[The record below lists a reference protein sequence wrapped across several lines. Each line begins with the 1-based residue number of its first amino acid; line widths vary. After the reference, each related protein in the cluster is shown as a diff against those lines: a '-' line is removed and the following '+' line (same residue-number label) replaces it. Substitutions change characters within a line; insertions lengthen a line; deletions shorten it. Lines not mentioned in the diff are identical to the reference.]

1 MSSPIGRLVAKV
13 NPTTRR
19 RILLGTLVASIVV
32 YELDAV
38 ADDDSVKAD
47 SISETN
53 RWLYGLIADVI
64 GEVPTSVLWNAS
76 VGALATWYAAHV
88 LKPTLPDVTN

>member
-1 MSSPIGRLVAKV
+1 MSSPFGRMAARVS
-13 NPTTRR
+13 PTTRR

-38 ADDDSVKAD
+38 ADDDSVRGD

-53 RWLYGLIADVI
+53 RWLYGLVERLV
-64 GEVPTSVLWNAS
+64 GEAAAQLLWNCG
-76 VGALATWYAAHV
+76 VGGAANWYAGHI

>member
-1 MSSPIGRLVAKV
+1 MSSPFGRLAARVSPAA
-13 NPTTRR
+13 RR

-38 ADDDSVKAD
+38 ADDDSVRGD

-53 RWLYGLIADVI
+53 RWLYGHIADHI
-64 GEVPTSVLWNAS
+64 GQGPASVLWNAA
-76 VGALATWYAAHV
+76 VGLLADWYAAHI

>member
-13 NPTTRR
+13 TPTARR

-38 ADDDSVKAD
+38 ADDDSVRGD

-53 RWLYGLIADVI
+53 RWLYGHIADAI
-64 GEVPTSVLWNAS
+64 GPTTASVAWNAA
-76 VGALATWYAAHV
+76 VGAVAVWYGGHV
-88 LKPTLPDVTN
+88 LKPTLPDPTN

>member
-1 MSSPIGRLVAKV
+1 MSSPFGRAAARVS
-13 NPTTRR
+13 PTARR

-38 ADDDSVKAD
+38 ADDDSVRGD

-53 RWLYGLIADVI
+53 RWLYGHIADLI
-64 GEVPTSVLWNAS
+64 GQPAATVLWHAA
-76 VGALATWYAAHV
+76 VGAVATWYAGHI

>member
-1 MSSPIGRLVAKV
+1 MSSPFGRAAARVS
-13 NPTTRR
+13 PTTRR

-38 ADDDSVKAD
+38 ADDDSVRGD

-53 RWLYGLIADVI
+53 RWLYGLVADRI
-64 GEVPTSVLWNAS
+64 GPRLAS
-76 VGALATWYAAHV
+76 VAWNGAVGLLADWYAGHI